1 MKPPRLFWADQTRFL
16 TPPKRPRILAHGTR
30 SPRSLR
36 RDAVTDLPE
45 TRSQP
50 RTVKELRALYRVS
63 QAVGASLNL
72 TEAVEPV
79 LRILAEELGMQRGT
93 LALAEPDSGELV
105 IEVAHG
111 LTPAE
116 IRRGRYRV
124 GEGVMGRVL
133 ERGEPMVIP
142 SIGAEPLF
150 LDRTGARAG
159 LDRSRVAFLCVP
171 VKLGGETV
179 GVLSAD
185 RLPAAGDEL
194 EDDLR
199 VLEVVAALLA
209 QAVRVQ
215 RMLRV
220 DRRALEEENRRL
232 REAFQERYGP
242 GAWVGESPAR
252 RAVWDQVRLAART
265 RAPVLITGEAGTG
278 RGFVARAIHAASAGE
293 RPFVEVGCGGRDP
306 TELEAALFGPGGAV
320 ERARG
325 GTLYLKDVE
334 HLPPDLQ
341 GVALAVLKAG
351 GRAGP
356 RFVASAGPGLAE
368 AVRQGRFRSDLYR
381 RLSGVPVHVPS
392 LAEAR
397 ADVVPLARVFLA
409 RAAGP
414 GARFLPEAEAAL
426 RERPWPGNLAEL
438 EAAVRAAA
446 ARAGGGDV
454 AAEHLLSQPG
464 RGESPVT
471 PEAVIARW
479 VDELLDRPPPGGV
492 YRALVD
498 RLDRIAVA
506 RALERA
512 GGVRIRA
519 AELLGINRNTLYAK
533 LERMTK
539 P

>member
-1 MKPPRLFWADQTRFL
+1 MTESATPRPL
-16 TPPKRPRILAHGTR
+16 
-30 SPRSLR
+30 
-36 RDAVTDLPE
+36 
-45 TRSQP
+45 P
-50 RTVKELRALYRVS
+50 RTVKELRALYRIS
-63 QAVGASLNL
+63 QAVGASLEL

-93 LALAEPDSGELV
+93 LALVEPGTGELV

-171 VKLGGETV
+171 VKVAGETV

-185 RLPAAGDEL
+185 RLPAVGDEL

-199 VLEVVAALLA
+199 VLQVVAALVA
-209 QAVRVQ
+209 QAVRTQQ
-215 RMLRV
+215 RLRS

-242 GAWVGESPAR
+242 PAWVGESPAR
-252 RAVWDQVRLAART
+252 AAVWDQVRFAARG
-265 RAPVLITGEAGTG
+265 RSPALITGAPGTG
-278 RGFVARAIHAASAGE
+278 RGFVARAIHAASALPG
-293 RPFVEVGCGGRDP
+293 PFVEVPCARREPGD
-306 TELEAALFGPGGAV
+306 LERALFGPGGAA
-320 ERARG
+320 EQAAG

-334 HLPPDLQ
+334 SLPADLQ
-341 GVALAVLKAG
+341 AVLLRLL
-351 GRAGP
+351 RAGNP
-356 RFVASAGPGLAE
+356 RVVASAGPELAE
-368 AVRQGRFRSDLYR
+368 AVRRGAFRDDLYR
-381 RLSGVPVHVPS
+381 RLAALPIHLPS
-392 LAEAR
+392 LAEAK
-397 ADVVPLARVFLA
+397 ADVVPLARALLA
-409 RAAGP
+409 RVAGP
-414 GARFLPEAEAAL
+414 GARFSEEAEAAL
-426 RERPWPGNLAEL
+426 RSRAWPGNVAEL
-438 EAAVRAAA
+438 EGVVREAA
-446 ARAGGGDV
+446 ARAGGGEV
-454 AAEHLLSQPG
+454 GAEHVDGPG
-464 RGESPVT
+464 RD
-471 PEAVIARW
+471 AVPAGSAEEVLGRW
-479 VDELLDRPPPGGV
+479 VEELLDRPPPEGV

-506 RALERA
+506 RALNRA

-533 LERMTK
+533 LDRMNRT
-539 P
+539 